1 MNGDACALVEYIS
14 IHTPTQGVTKNEDIM
29 SKINKISIHTP
40 TQGVTKQLIVPLS
53 DIVFQS
59 TLPRRE

>member
-29 SKINKISIHTP
+29 SKINKEASE
-40 TQGVTKQLIVPLS
+40 
-53 DIVFQS
+53 
-59 TLPRRE
+59 TLQKRIDAEINNILRKG